1 MDLAVSILILFIL
14 SFQVMP
20 VALGID
26 VQKSG
31 WIQAGS
37 IILILFAGQLL
48 FFLLGIWLGNHFM
61 YLIGGIRKGVLF
73 VGFFLIGVRYS
84 MEAFK
89 IRKGERTYQLEKANG
104 SILPSVAQSMNTF
117 LAGILFYFIQVNL
130 VNDLIYLGLF
140 SFTLSLLFAL
150 IKGEKLALSAIS
162 LLYMVGGGLLS
173 LISFYFAFA

>member
-37 IILILFAGQLL
+37 MILILFAGQLL
-48 FFLLGIWLGNHFM
+48 FFLLGTWLGNHFM

-89 IRKGERTYQLEKANG
+89 IRKGERTYLLEKANG

-140 SFTLSLLFAL
+140 SFSLSLLFAL

-173 LISFYFAFA
+173 LISFYFAFV